1 MPYVDIANANYG
13 VTYRITYTQT
23 PNISTNTSVVAITKI
38 QIYSTKYTGL
48 YYYDGTITI
57 NGTTVITMNSYY
69 GTHRS
74 TINYTNQWY
83 NVAGDYGSTT
93 ITHDASGNATVTFAL
108 KTVKG
113 GLYNSSTGEISTKWT
128 VSGSTSAALTQIV
141 PEPEEPDIP
150 EVTTKGV
157 VYIDNGTEF
166 VAYQVFI
173 DDGTT
178 WKQYIPYIDTGTA
191 WVECGQ

>member
-1 MPYVDIANANYG
+1 LNTENLSTLKIHKLSQSQYDRELEAGRIDENALYLTPDEVTSIA
-13 VTYRITYTQT
+13 Q
-23 PNISTNTSVVAITKI
+23 
-38 QIYSTKYTGL
+38 
-48 YYYDGTITI
+48 
-57 NGTTVITMNSYY
+57 
-69 GTHRS
+69 
-74 TINYTNQWY
+74 
-83 NVAGDYGSTT
+83 
-93 ITHDASGNATVTFAL
+93 
-108 KTVKG
+108 G
-113 GLYNSSTGEISTKWT
+113 GT
-128 VSGSTSAALTQIV
+128 VSGSASAALTQIA